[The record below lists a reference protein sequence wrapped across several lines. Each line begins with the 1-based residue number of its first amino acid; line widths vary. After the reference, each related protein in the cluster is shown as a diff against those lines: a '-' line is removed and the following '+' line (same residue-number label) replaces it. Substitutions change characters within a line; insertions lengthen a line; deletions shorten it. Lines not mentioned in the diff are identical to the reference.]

1 MTITE
6 GLEDDVRIEI
16 REHILILTLCRPEAR
31 NAMSQEMS
39 IRIADALE
47 YAEATPEVRV
57 LILAAEGD
65 KAFCAGADLKG
76 VATGKLP
83 IPPGREHYGFAGFV
97 NHPVS
102 VPMIAAVGAQALGG
116 GFELA
121 LACDLV
127 VMANDATMGLPEVK
141 RGLIAAGGA
150 LVKMPKAVPAHIAS
164 EIAFTGEP
172 IDAAAALKW
181 GLANR
186 VVPRDQVLD
195 AALELAGRIVVNAPV
210 AIRASKRVL
219 QRIGPDGFADEVTGW
234 TANALGAEMIQKS
247 EDLMEGVMAFAEKR
261 EPQWKGR

>member
-1 MTITE
+1 VTITE
-6 GLEDDVRIEI
+6 GLESDVRVEL
-16 REHILILTLCRPEAR
+16 RDHILILTLVRPDAR
-31 NAMSQEMS
+31 NAMSQAMS
-39 IRIADALE
+39 IRIADTLE
-47 YAEATPEVRV
+47 YAEATTEIRAV
-57 LILAAEGD
+57 ILAAEGD

-76 VATGKLP
+76 VAKGELP

-102 VPMIAAVGAQALGG
+102 VPLIAAVTAQALGG

-127 VMANDATMGLPEVK
+127 VMADDAVMGLPEVK

-164 EIAFTGEP
+164 EIALTGEP
-172 IDAAAALKW
+172 IDAAAALRW

-186 VVPRDQVLD
+186 VVPRDQVL
-195 AALELAGRIVVNAPV
+195 ATALDLANKITVNAPV

-219 QRIGPDGFADEVTGW
+219 QRISGQGFVDEATGW
-234 TANALGAEMIQKS
+234 EANAAGTAMVQAS
-247 EDLMEGVMAFAEKR
+247 EDLMEGIIAFAEKR